1 MLTLSAF
8 SFPARVTKRKLHF
21 NCHSFASLTTV
32 DSQRRSDIEDDRAL
46 TPLLREGVVSDQNE
60 LARLAHVSQSRMTQI
75 MNLSHLAPEIQE
87 AILFLSLV
95 TSGRDPVNEKM
106 LRVVAAEVSWGRQNE
121 VCIALIS

>member
-21 NCHSFASLTTV
+21 NCHSFASLTAV

-95 TSGRDPVNEKM
+95 TSGRDRGTVRLNFFVGFPHLGQVM
-106 LRVVAAEVSWGRQNE
+106 LRDRVAW
-121 VCIALIS
+121 